1 MMLFKKF
8 FSRSITYLFYPVA
21 FFLIIIIRL
30 ISPIYLIRWNCT
42 VSTRIGHYVDNMNM
56 YLCEK
61 EIGKIKIK
69 VKHLDI
75 FYDRE
80 QVCNKQIQKMLRRKV
95 IFLPWF
101 IMHPISTL
109 NEYFFD
115 KIFDSK
121 RKHDIGYYRE
131 LGKVEKNLV
140 PPLYS
145 WDNLNSVD
153 QAKVQLFFNQN
164 EIDDAN
170 QKMKKIGINPNDK
183 VVSIILRDKDYL
195 ERNYKNINWLHHSL
209 RDTDLG
215 FYEKTIKY
223 LIEQRIKVIV
233 FGRKRENLKDEILK
247 NESNVYFYEDIL
259 LKSDLMNIYLLYKSM
274 FVISSVTGLDSVPA
288 SFKIPVIEV
297 GVVPFCLQRTYS
309 NLYLSLFKNYF
320 SKTLN
325 RNLTMKEI
333 FENELFDI
341 DGNSF
346 LDDELNLVHPTED
359 DIKDACEEM
368 MKKISKNYIQKNENI
383 HNQEKFKKMYSNY
396 IDKYCPYR
404 SVNFNKG
411 SVGESFLERN
421 KFLIS

>member
-1 MMLFKKF
+1 MIKKKIFFKVL
-8 FSRSITYLFYPVA
+8 TYLFYPIA
-21 FFLIIIIRL
+21 FFLVIIIRL

-42 VSTRIGHYVDNMNM
+42 VSTRIGHYVENMNI
-56 YLCEK
+56 YFSEK
-61 EIGKIKIK
+61 ELGTNKINVNYI
-69 VKHLDI
+69 DI

-80 QVCNKQIQKMLRRKV
+80 EVCNEQIQKMLRRKV

-121 RKHDIGYYRE
+121 RRHDIGYYRAI
-131 LGKVEKNLV
+131 GKIEKNLV
-140 PPLYS
+140 GPLS
-145 WDNLNSVD
+145 SFDNLNLQD
-153 QAKVQLFFNQN
+153 KANIQLFFIQR
-164 EIDDAN
+164 EIDEGN
-170 QKMKKIGINPNDK
+170 KNMERLGINSKDT
-183 VVSIILRDKDYL
+183 VVSIILREKDYL
-195 ERNYKNINWLHHSL
+195 KRNYPNINWLHHSL
-209 RDTDLG
+209 RDTDLS

-223 LIEQRIKVIV
+223 LIDQRIKVVV

-247 NESNVYFYEDIL
+247 EDSNLYFYEDIY

-274 FVISSVTGLDSVPA
+274 FVISSITGLDSVPA
-288 SFKIPVIEV
+288 IFKIPVIEV
-297 GVVPFCLQRTYS
+297 GIVPFNLQRTYS

-346 LDDELNLVHPTED
+346 LDDELNLVHPTEN

-368 MKKISKNYIQKNENI
+368 MMKISKNYIQNNENI
-383 HNQEKFKKMYSNY
+383 NNQEKFKKMYSNY
-396 IDKYCPYR
+396 IDKYCPHR
-404 SVNFNKG
+404 SVNLNKG
-411 SVGESFLERN
+411 SIGESFLKRN

>member
-1 MMLFKKF
+1 MIKKRFFFKVL
-8 FSRSITYLFYPVA
+8 TYLFYPIA
-21 FFLIIIIRL
+21 FFLVIIIRL

-42 VSTRIGHYVDNMNM
+42 VSTRIGHYVENMNI
-56 YLCEK
+56 YLSEK
-61 EIGKIKIK
+61 ELGTNKINVNYI
-69 VKHLDI
+69 DI

-121 RKHDIGYYRE
+121 RRHDIGYYRE
-131 LGKVEKNLV
+131 IGKIEKNLIG
-140 PPLYS
+140 PLS
-145 WDNLNSVD
+145 SFDNLNSQD
-153 QAKVQLFFNQN
+153 KANIQLFFIQR
-164 EIDDAN
+164 EIDEGN
-170 QKMKKIGINPNDK
+170 KNMERLGINPKDT
-183 VVSIILRDKDYL
+183 VVSIILREKDYL
-195 ERNYKNINWLHHSL
+195 KRNYKNIDWLHHSL
-209 RDTDLG
+209 RDTDLS

-223 LIEQRIKVIV
+223 LIDQRIKVIV

-247 NESNVYFYEDIL
+247 EDSNLYFYEDID

-274 FVISSVTGLDSVPA
+274 FVISSITGLDSVPA
-288 SFKIPVIEV
+288 IFKIPVIEV
-297 GVVPFCLQRTYS
+297 GIVPFSLQRTYS

-346 LDDELNLVHPTED
+346 LDDELNLVHPTEN

-368 MKKISKNYIQKNENI
+368 MMKISKNYIQNNENI
-383 HNQEKFKKMYSNY
+383 NNQEKFKKMYSNY

-404 SVNFNKG
+404 SVNLNKG
-411 SVGESFLERN
+411 SIGKSFLERN